1 MSENNLVYFVNSKM
15 YINVTNLCTCKCLFC
30 LRDISSEVEGVN
42 MWIDKQ
48 SAKAKDIIDI
58 LKEKKALIGNEITF
72 CGYGEPLIELDTVKE
87 VAKFIKENFPN
98 VKIRVNTNG
107 HANLVH
113 KRNVVP
119 ELKGLIDS
127 FSVSLNAQNAKL
139 YKKITRCCYDEK
151 IGYNGM
157 LDFVKEL
164 VKEDIDTTMSVVS
177 GYKKARINVQEC
189 EKIAHDLG
197 AKFRVRE
204 YLENGYS

>member
-30 LRDISSEVEGVN
+30 LRDITSEVEGVN

-48 SAKAKDIIDI
+48 SAKAEDIISV
-58 LKEKKALIGNEITF
+58 LKEKSDAIGNEITF
-72 CGYGEPLIELDTVKE
+72 CGYGEPLIEIETVKD
-87 VAKFIKENFPN
+87 VAKFIKENYPN

-113 KRNVVP
+113 KRNVVL

-139 YKKITRCCYDEK
+139 YKEITRCCFDAEVA
-151 IGYNGM
+151 YNGM

-164 VKEDIDTTMSVVS
+164 VNENIDTTMTVVS
-177 GYKKARINVQEC
+177 GYKKINIDIPEC
-189 EKIAHDLG
+189 EKIAHNLG
-197 AKFRVRE
+197 AKFRIRE
-204 YLENGYS
+204 YLEKGYS